1 VASVKNS
8 GHRLVAG
15 RGIDCMAPAAP
26 PLRPPRYLLMSP
38 PHTSP
43 HSWQFF
49 RAGGVDQVIIRTGED
64 IARLPEL
71 DQKLWVALAC
81 PTRGIEFD
89 ERTLDLIDT
98 DQDGRI
104 RPPELLAACA
114 WACAQLHHPDEL
126 AQPGDTLS
134 IAAINHSTEQGA
146 ALASAARRI
155 QALAGQADAT
165 HIALADVMARSEQ
178 LSAMRF
184 NGDGIITT
192 DTAQDDTLA
201 RDAIGHI
208 LRTQGGTPGMGEKP
222 LPGIDRARAEAF
234 FADLAKLGAWSAQA
248 RGATTGLALGEHTL
262 QATQAMNA
270 VAQKVEDFFARC
282 RLAAYDLRA
291 ATALNPSLDEYT
303 AMAGKQLDLASAD
316 ITTLPLAPITP
327 QCLLPLKD
335 GVNPAWAK
343 ALRAFHDHAVAPLLG
358 READSLTHEEWQNIR
373 KALAPCQQWL
383 ADRPAT
389 SLNALD
395 DEVFQ
400 ALQASDAQQ
409 RVMAL
414 IAQDEAEQTHNI
426 HTHELEKLLRFKRD
440 LLQLLNN
447 FVSFSAFYQRQGAIF
462 QAGTLY
468 LDARSCDLTVQ
479 VKDAARHAKLAGLA
493 KTYLAYCD
501 CVRKGQKM
509 GIVAAFTAGDVDF
522 LFVGRN
528 GVFYDRDGNDWDA
541 SITRIIENPT
551 SIAQAFFSPYKKF
564 VRLIEE
570 QVAKRASAGEA
581 RAQKSLGTTAGTL
594 ANTPLKPTGATA
606 DPLIGAIPQR
616 TDVGT
621 VAAIGVA
628 LGSISAVLVG
638 IFAKF
643 VDLGVWIPIGLI
655 GIVLAISC
663 PSMLIAWLKLR
674 QRSLGPILDASG
686 WAINGR
692 MRINTRLGRSLSQTA
707 KVPANA
713 RRSLKDPFAEP
724 RAPLWWIACT
734 VLVLAALAIAAWRL
748 QWFDRWTEP
757 TPEVAAP
764 PAAQS
769 SPAASSTPPP
779 LTAAPTPG
787 ALPAAAGAASATR

>member
-1 VASVKNS
+1 MQSS
-8 GHRLVAG
+8 TLPTLH
-15 RGIDCMAPAAP
+15 P
-26 PLRPPRYLLMSP
+26 
-38 PHTSP
+38 
-43 HSWQFF
+43 WQFF
-49 RAGGVDQVIIRTGED
+49 RAGGVDQVIIRTGAD
-64 IARLPEL
+64 IAHLPEL

-98 DQDGRI
+98 DHDGRI

-114 WACAQLHHPDEL
+114 WACAQLHNPDEL
-126 AQPGDTLS
+126 AQPGDTLD
-134 IAAINHSTEQGA
+134 IAAINDTTEQGA
-146 ALASAARRI
+146 ALAGAARRI
-155 QALAGQADAT
+155 LTLAGHEEAPR
-165 HIALADVMARSEQ
+165 IALADVLARSEH
-178 LSAMRF
+178 LSSQRF

-192 DTAQDDTLA
+192 ETAQDDTLA
-201 RDAIGHI
+201 RDAIEKI
-208 LRTQGGTPGMGEKP
+208 LQTQGGTPPAGEKS
-222 LPGIDRARAEAF
+222 LPGIDRARAQTF
-234 FADLAKLGAWSAQA
+234 FSDVAKWGDWAARAHDASAG
-248 RGATTGLALGEHTL
+248 RALGEHTL

-291 ATALNPSLDEYT
+291 ATALNPSLEEYT
-303 AMAGKQLDLASAD
+303 AMAGHFLDLSSAD
-316 ITTLPLAPITP
+316 IIALPLAPITP
-327 QCLLPLKD
+327 QPVLPLKD
-335 GVNPAWAK
+335 GVNPAWST
-343 ALRAFHDHAVAPLLG
+343 ALRTFHDHAVAPLLG
-358 READSLTHEEWQNIR
+358 SEIEALTQDGWQTIR

-383 ADRPAT
+383 SDRPTT

-395 DEVFQ
+395 DD
-400 ALQASDAQQ
+400 ALHPLHTSDAQQ

-414 IAQDEAEQTHNI
+414 IAEDEAEQAHNE
-426 HTHELEKLLRFKRD
+426 HTQQLEKLLRFKRD
-440 LLQLLNN
+440 LLPLLNN

-479 VKDAARHAKLAGLA
+479 VTDATRHAKLAGLA

-501 CVRKGQKM
+501 CTRKGQKR

-528 GVFYDRDGNDWDA
+528 GVFYDRDGMDWDA
-541 SITRIIENPT
+541 TITRIIENPT
-551 SIAQAFFSPYKKF
+551 SIGQAFFSPYKKL

-570 QVAKRASAGEA
+570 QVAKRAAAGEA

-594 ANTPLKPTGATA
+594 ANTQRETASTTAGALT
-606 DPLIGAIPQR
+606 PGTVRR

-628 LGSISAVLVG
+628 LGSISAVMVG

-643 VDLGVWIPIGLI
+643 VDLGVWIPLGLM
-655 GIVLAISC
+655 GIVLAISG

-692 MRINTRLGRSLSQTA
+692 MRINTRLGGSLSQTA

-713 RRSLKDPFAEP
+713 RRSLQDPFAES
-724 RAPLWWIACT
+724 RAPIWWSLGTIV
-734 VLVLAALAIAAWRL
+734 VLVILALTAWRL
-748 QWFDRWTEP
+748 QWLDRWVAPAAPSATAVQAHT
-757 TPEVAAP
+757 TPEVPAAP
-764 PAAQS
+764 QPTAS
-769 SPAASSTPPP
+769 DAASS
-779 LTAAPTPG
+779 A
-787 ALPAAAGAASATR
+787 R